1 MLPAMLRCES
11 CWCISHSGRG
21 WFAFI
26 TEDLEDDEQPVVV
39 TYCPPCAEHE
49 LEAKPREPG
58 YV

>member
-1 MLPAMLRCES
+1 MLRCES

-26 TEDLEDDEQPVVV
+26 TEDLQDDEEPVVV
-39 TYCPPCAEHE
+39 TYCPPCAERE